1 MLCPCSHQSDETE
14 GFAGWVRDTVQW
26 LPLDGRV
33 LNPCAMRACTRH
45 SKDPNSLRIRLR
57 EQYGLTFDRDM
68 ILDFIYA
75 FLIFIVGLDWII
87 KMGM

>member
-1 MLCPCSHQSDETE
+1 
-14 GFAGWVRDTVQW
+14 
-26 LPLDGRV
+26 
-33 LNPCAMRACTRH
+33 MRACTRH

>member
-1 MLCPCSHQSDETE
+1 MKQKALLAGYVIQSN
-14 GFAGWVRDTVQW
+14 GCRSM
-26 LPLDGRV
+26 GRV
-33 LNPCAMRACTRH
+33 LNPSAMRACTRH